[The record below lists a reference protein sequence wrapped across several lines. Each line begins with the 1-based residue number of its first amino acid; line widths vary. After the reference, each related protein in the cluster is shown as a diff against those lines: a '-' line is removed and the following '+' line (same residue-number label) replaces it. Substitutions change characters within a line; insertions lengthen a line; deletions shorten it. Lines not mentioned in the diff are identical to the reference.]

1 MKDILASAAL
11 LAVLVSFSNLYA
23 TEKQYETGRIVN
35 VEKKSRERIL
45 YYLVNTPVTREDPYY
60 QLSLELNNW
69 QYETEYIPRHAA
81 DSLPEDWKPGTEVQI
96 KLGDKRHMFVKP
108 PEGLELQLI
117 ILKRVPGDRGG
128 GGTPTFYPELIQ

>member
-11 LAVLVSFSNLYA
+11 LAVLVSFSSLNA
-23 TEKQYETGRIVN
+23 TEKQYETGRIVS

-60 QLSLELNNW
+60 QLSLELNHW
-69 QYETEYIPRHAA
+69 QYEAEYIPRHAA
-81 DSLPEDWKPGTEVQI
+81 DSLPEDWKAGTEVQM
-96 KLGDKRHMFVKP
+96 KLWDKRHMLVKR

-117 ILKRVPGDRGG
+117 ILKRLPGDP
-128 GGTPTFYPELIQ
+128 GTAAPQPSTRN

>member
-1 MKDILASAAL
+1 MKDILTSATL

-23 TEKQYETGRIVN
+23 AEKQYETGRIVN

-45 YYLVNTPVTREDPYY
+45 YYLVNTPVTREYPYY
-60 QLSLELNNW
+60 QLSVQLNNW

-128 GGTPTFYPELIQ
+128 AAPQPSTQN

>member
-11 LAVLVSFSNLYA
+11 LAVLVSFSSLNA

-96 KLGDKRHMFVKP
+96 KLGDKRHMFVKR
-108 PEGLELQLI
+108 PEGVELQLL
-117 ILKRVPGDRGG
+117 ILKRMPAYPGAAASQPS
-128 GGTPTFYPELIQ
+128 TQN

>member
-11 LAVLVSFSNLYA
+11 LAVLVSFSSLNA

-60 QLSLELNNW
+60 QLSLELNHW
-69 QYETEYIPRHAA
+69 QYEAEYIPRHAA
-81 DSLPEDWKPGTEVQI
+81 DSLPEDWKPGTEVQM
-96 KLGDKRHMFVKP
+96 KLWDKRHMFVKR

-117 ILKRVPGDRGG
+117 ILKRLPGDP
-128 GGTPTFYPELIQ
+128 GTAAAQPSTRN